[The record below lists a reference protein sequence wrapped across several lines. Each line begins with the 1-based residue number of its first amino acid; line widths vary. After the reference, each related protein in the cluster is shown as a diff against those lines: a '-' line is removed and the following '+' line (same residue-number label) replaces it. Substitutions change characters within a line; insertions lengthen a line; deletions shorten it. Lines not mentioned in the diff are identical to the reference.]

1 MFQCITET
9 PLDPL
14 SDTSNFH
21 EWLNMV
27 EALRKLRG
35 LLQQGIWWVEST
47 HPFQLQ
53 QAVALE
59 REVEQ
64 KQRNGVT
71 EINPPRKEGIW
82 TMSGQLDGLEDSIDH
97 AAKME

>member
-1 MFQCITET
+1 
-9 PLDPL
+9 
-14 SDTSNFH
+14 
-21 EWLNMV
+21 MV
-27 EALRKLRG
+27 EALLKLRG

-53 QAVALE
+53 QVALE

-71 EINPPRKEGIW
+71 EINPPRKEGIS
-82 TMSGQLDGLEDSIDH
+82 TMSGQRDGLEDSIDH